1 MNCHPIRSKNP
12 CMTKSKCTAWLLF
25 TMLLLFTLTSC
36 AVVTSDSSVP
46 AGSTLSSRSGES
58 GDLHSSGQ
66 ETGPNAAAPT
76 DQPEK
81 NKTFGIIYPMAYP
94 TYEMITMDAAQ
105 AAEKHQVTLNVNAPD
120 EANTE
125 QQIRI
130 LENMIKQRVDGIA
143 ISPVDAAALTPVIN
157 KAIAAGIPVL
167 TFESDAPSSKRT
179 AYIGADNYRTGQ
191 QFAMT
196 TSRLLNDQGM
206 ILVESGLQE
215 MHGLQ
220 QRLNGFIDYI
230 RNETAIEV
238 LEVKYNQ
245 GNEARAAADIE
256 AMIDAHPH
264 FNAVVGLDFVSVSAS
279 VLVWKAKGLN
289 RHLIALGDTSIS
301 NKGLMN
307 GQLSAVISQNERM
320 WGAKIIET
328 LLRASDRLV
337 VEEFM
342 DTGITEVNQ

>member
-1 MNCHPIRSKNP
+1 MNKFRWTC
-12 CMTKSKCTAWLLF
+12 WLLF

-36 AVVTSDSSVP
+36 AVMTSDSSVP
-46 AGSTLSSRSGES
+46 AGSTTSSRSSES
-58 GDLHSSGQ
+58 GGLQPSGKETRLH
-66 ETGPNAAAPT
+66 AAAST

-81 NKTFGIIYPMAYP
+81 NKIFGMIYPMTYP

-105 AAEKHQVTLNVNAPD
+105 AAGKHHVTLNVNAPD

-130 LENMIKQRVDGIA
+130 VENMIKQHVDGIA

-157 KAIAAGIPVL
+157 KAIAAGIPVV

-191 QFAMT
+191 QFAIT
-196 TSRLLNDQGM
+196 TSRLLNNQGM

-230 RNETAIEV
+230 RNDTAIEV
-238 LEVKYNQ
+238 LEVNYNQ

-256 AMIDAHPH
+256 AVIDAHPH

-289 RHLIALGDTSIS
+289 RHLIALGDTSTS
-301 NKGLMN
+301 EKGLVN
-307 GQLSAVISQNERM
+307 GQISAVISQHERK
-320 WGAKIIET
+320 WGVEIIET
-328 LLRASDRLV
+328 LLRASDGLAV
-337 VEEFM
+337 GDFI
-342 DTGITEVNQ
+342 DTGIIEINQ

>member
-1 MNCHPIRSKNP
+1 MNKFRWTC
-12 CMTKSKCTAWLLF
+12 WLLF

-36 AVVTSDSSVP
+36 AVITSDSSVP
-46 AGSTLSSRSGES
+46 AGSTTSSRSSES
-58 GDLHSSGQ
+58 GGLQPSGKETRLH
-66 ETGPNAAAPT
+66 AAAST

-81 NKTFGIIYPMAYP
+81 NKIFGMIYPMTYP

-105 AAEKHQVTLNVNAPD
+105 AAEKHHVTLNVNAPD

-130 LENMIKQRVDGIA
+130 VENMIKQHVDGIA

-157 KAIAAGIPVL
+157 KAIAAGIPVV

-191 QFAMT
+191 QFAIT
-196 TSRLLNDQGM
+196 TSRLLNNQGM

-230 RNETAIEV
+230 RNDTAIEV
-238 LEVKYNQ
+238 LEVNYNQ
-245 GNEARAAADIE
+245 GNEARAVADIE
-256 AMIDAHPH
+256 AVIDAHPH

-289 RHLIALGDTSIS
+289 RHLIALGDTSTS
-301 NKGLMN
+301 EKGLVN
-307 GQLSAVISQNERM
+307 GQISAVISQHERK
-320 WGAKIIET
+320 WGVEIIET
-328 LLRASDRLV
+328 LLRASDGLAV
-337 VEEFM
+337 GDFI
-342 DTGITEVNQ
+342 DTGIIEINQ